1 MMIKQEQN
9 SYDSLCTL
17 NEQERRIILAYR
29 NGKASN
35 SVNLLKDQG
44 LLPSSFPTRPDR
56 H

>member
-1 MMIKQEQN
+1 MAEYTMNDHE
-9 SYDSLCTL
+9 SLCKL

-29 NGKASN
+29 NGKAIN